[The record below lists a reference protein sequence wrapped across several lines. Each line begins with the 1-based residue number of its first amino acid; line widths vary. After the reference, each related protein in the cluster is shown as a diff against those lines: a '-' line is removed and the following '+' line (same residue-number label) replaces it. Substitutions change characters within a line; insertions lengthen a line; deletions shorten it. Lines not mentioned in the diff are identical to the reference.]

1 MVHADFCTV
10 YAFAIYLDY
19 FVASYGLVCR
29 PRTIV
34 LAVLHGEFAGLR
46 DFDSDLCRDA
56 NGDNSVLDSSSVNVF
71 GSFPSYHNTW
81 AALAVFFGVV
91 ALREHRSVLGVI
103 CVVFGLLIT
112 LSTFL
117 LHQHAVL
124 DAVFTYALVG
134 LCWWLDAKL
143 GWSRKLLQAKK

>member
-1 MVHADFCTV
+1 M
-10 YAFAIYLDY
+10 
-19 FVASYGLVCR
+19 
-29 PRTIV
+29 
-34 LAVLHGEFAGLR
+34 
-46 DFDSDLCRDA
+46 
-56 NGDNSVLDSSSVNVF
+56 LDSSSVNVF

-91 ALREHRSVLGVI
+91 ALREHRSVLGTI

-134 LCWWLDAKL
+134 LCWWLDAKF
-143 GWSRKLLQAKK
+143 GWSQKLTQDKS